1 MSQPQAPRAG
11 DREAWVIRY
20 RAFIAKQKPEPTVLS
35 NYAQSSGNLL
45 VSVLLASPPVLLLGS
60 APSPSLCWFLE
71 SAACGNVYFSRVSPL
86 GLGGP
91 C

>member
-11 DREAWVIRY
+11 DRDAWVIRY
-20 RAFIAKQKPEPTVLS
+20 RAFIAKQKPEPIVLS
-35 NYAQSSGNLL
+35 NYTQSSGNLL

-71 SAACGNVYFSRVSPL
+71 SATCRNVYFSRVSPL
-86 GLGGP
+86 GLGDP